1 MSAAEF
7 GSFSLLLFLLISVP
21 HVFGHLF
28 TRLGQPRVVGE
39 ILAGVV
45 IGPSVLGQIAPAL
58 SAAILPIGDAAGAD
72 AQEIAIPGGQRIGIL
87 CSKEDAAHSQHRHVQ
102 LLICSVDRRRGG

>member
-7 GSFSLLLFLLISVP
+7 GSFSLLLFLLISVA

-58 SAAILPIGDAAGAD
+58 SVGDPPDRRLRRGA
-72 AQEIAIPGGQRIGIL
+72 QIPGRDRVSVQPGAP
-87 CSKEDAAHSQHRHVQ
+87 AADVRLGRGNQGAVQ
-102 LLICSVDRRRGG
+102 A